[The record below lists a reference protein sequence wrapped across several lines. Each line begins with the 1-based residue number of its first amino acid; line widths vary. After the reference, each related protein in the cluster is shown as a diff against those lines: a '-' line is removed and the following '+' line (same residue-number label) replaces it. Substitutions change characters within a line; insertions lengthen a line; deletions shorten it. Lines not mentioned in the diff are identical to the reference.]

1 MVEVMKIILT
11 SFKKFHAGTP
21 TLSAANPAA
30 AHLWSMPLPESPGH
44 SGARLGQSLMG
55 SLLLFPGSWCA
66 QIFVSSG
73 PRARLCSRPLLTC
86 TSAGDTQTFKGRSAS
101 VSVGSSDVL
110 KVVFDPSKHL
120 WQLWGLILNAISP
133 LLLSCWGF
141 SFALEHGVS
150 FSGGIQHSSVDGC
163 FAASCN
169 FGVLTGEDECT
180 SFYSA
185 VFIITLLVIW

>member
-1 MVEVMKIILT
+1 MQALPHSVL
-11 SFKKFHAGTP
+11 P
-21 TLSAANPAA
+21 TLQQPTSGPCLCQSLLDTQGQDWVSHLWGHFSFFLGPGVHKFLCLLDPEPDSAA
-30 AHLWSMPLPESPGH
+30 GH
-44 SGARLGQSLMG
+44 SWPVPPQETLKHSKAGLLQSL
-55 SLLLFPGSWCA
+55 
-66 QIFVSSG
+66 
-73 PRARLCSRPLLTC
+73 
-86 TSAGDTQTFKGRSAS
+86 
-101 VSVGSSDVL
+101 GSSDVL

-163 FAASCN
+163 FTASCN

-185 VFIITLLVIW
+185 IFIITLQVIW